1 MQRPTEML
9 ENWRNADPVFFTQVG
24 RIGPHPIVAAKGGYT
39 LKRDGS
45 AVDVSTS
52 EPETV
57 DELLDRI
64 DPVVERRGEDD
75 VAIATN
81 AGFAASADLP
91 LMSEEEQNTKLRLV
105 ETVARYYW
113 GNEI

>member
-1 MQRPTEML
+1 M
-9 ENWRNADPVFFTQVG
+9 
-24 RIGPHPIVAAKGGYT
+24 
-39 LKRDGS
+39 
-45 AVDVSTS
+45 DVPTS
-52 EPETV
+52 EPESV

-75 VAIATN
+75 LAIATN